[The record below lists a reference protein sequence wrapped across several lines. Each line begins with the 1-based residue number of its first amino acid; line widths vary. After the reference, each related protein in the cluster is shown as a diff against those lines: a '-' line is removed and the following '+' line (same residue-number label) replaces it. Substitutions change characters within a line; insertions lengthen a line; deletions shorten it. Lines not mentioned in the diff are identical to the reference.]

1 MKKTTRIILGLV
13 FIVTILFSIPA
24 IAKEVRTSS
33 ISPDGKI
40 VEQYEGEREGAIKIG
55 NELHEEYG
63 KRMSSVWIRIDEDST
78 KLCVSIDPKKQRKC
92 FVTMEM
98 LVDRDQF
105 EKERKELEKDGWQIT
120 SISAFKRNGGKEE
133 HKIFCVLQKTV
144 KY

>member
-24 IAKEVRTSS
+24 FAKEVRTSS
-33 ISPDGKI
+33 IQHDGKI

-55 NELHEEYG
+55 NELYEEYG
-63 KRMSSVWIRIDEDST
+63 KRISSVWIRIDEDSA
-78 KLCVSIDPKKQRKC
+78 KLCVSIEPKKQRKC

-98 LVDRDQF
+98 LADRDRF
-105 EKERKELEKDGWQIT
+105 EKERKELEKDGWKTT
-120 SISAFKRNGGKEE
+120 SISTLKRNGEKEE
-133 HKIFCVLQKTV
+133 HKIFCAWQKTV